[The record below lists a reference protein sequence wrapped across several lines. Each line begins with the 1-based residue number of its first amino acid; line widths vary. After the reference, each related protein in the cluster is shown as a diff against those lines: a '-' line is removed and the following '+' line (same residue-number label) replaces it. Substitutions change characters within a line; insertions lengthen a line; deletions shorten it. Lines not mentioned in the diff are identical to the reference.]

1 MLAAMSSRLALVLA
15 DIDAANA
22 ADPAK
27 VDADGAAQPAA
38 LVYGRR
44 MSAMLERL
52 VPQAS
57 EELAIAVRGQ
67 HIERFANPRADYPA
81 GKAGYYRWRKA
92 QMARHAERLA
102 QIMTLHGYAQ
112 AAIERV
118 GRIVRKENLGED
130 EEAQALEDAA
140 ALVFLAYEFE
150 PFVARGE
157 HSDEK
162 IADILAKTWAKM
174 SERGRA
180 AAHGLALPKRALALL
195 QRGLANN

>member
-27 VDADGAAQPAA
+27 VDVDGTVQPAA
-38 LVYGRR
+38 LVYGQR
-44 MSAMLERL
+44 MSLMLERL
-52 VPQAS
+52 APQAS

-67 HIERFANPRADYPA
+67 HIERFAIPRADYPS

-102 QIMTLHGYAQ
+102 QILLVHEYPQ

-150 PFVARGE
+150 PFVARDE
-157 HSDEK
+157 HTDDK

-180 AAHGLALPKRALALL
+180 AAQDLVLPKQALALL
-195 QRGLANN
+195 QRGLANG